1 MYKKTILFAIVALGA
16 IGLALEYFYPELGL
30 KKKAGY
36 WYNRG
41 RKAVGV

>member
-1 MYKKTILFAIVALGA
+1 MKKSLLFAIVALSA
-16 IGLALEYFYPELGL
+16 VALALEYFYPELGL

-41 RKAVGV
+41 RKIAGI

>member
-1 MYKKTILFAIVALGA
+1 MKKSLLFAIVLLGA
-16 IGLALEYFYPELGL
+16 VAFALEYFYPELEL

-41 RKAVGV
+41 RKAAGI